1 MSSILGSDCEIPEDI
16 VGYWREGLWEKLVV
30 AQGLAPIRDG
40 FSNRLPVGK
49 SNDCESSMPTLT
61 KQEAPTL
68 RDVAAAAGV
77 TIATASR
84 SLTGA
89 YGVHPETR
97 KRVMETATLLNYKP
111 NRSARALVTGHS
123 NVIGLVVSDVRNPY
137 FAEVA
142 RGAEDAAY
150 AAGFDLL
157 LCNSDLYADRQ
168 MRYINSLLEKRV
180 EGIIMNSVA
189 NLSRKD
195 QTFIVDSGVPVVLLY
210 QSAGGT
216 PFSTVSADSER
227 GGELA
232 AEYLLAH
239 GHRHMMYLAGSRQH
253 ANLSKR
259 AQGFLQVVRRF
270 GHKAEAGVMYGTH
283 TLAGGYEIARSLF
296 RKLGNTTAIATA
308 NDVIAFGV
316 IKAAIELGVNIPRDV
331 SLIGF
336 DDVELASIVHP
347 PLTTIRQSKYEIGG
361 AAVDILLRLA
371 AGKDRS
377 PEHRVLGVELVERA
391 SVGAPPSGRGKR

>member
-1 MSSILGSDCEIPEDI
+1 MKRLTESNGGKSSIPNLS
-16 VGYWREGLWEKLVV
+16 R
-30 AQGLAPIRDG
+30 
-40 FSNRLPVGK
+40 
-49 SNDCESSMPTLT
+49 
-61 KQEAPTL
+61 QEAPTL
-68 RDVAAAAGV
+68 REVAAAAGV

-84 SLTGA
+84 SLTGS
-89 YGVHPETR
+89 YGVHAETR
-97 KRVMETATLLNYKP
+97 KRVIETAALLNYKP

-123 NVIGLVVSDVRNPY
+123 NVIGLVVSDIRNPY

-142 RGAEDAAY
+142 RGAEDTAY

-157 LCNSDLYADRQ
+157 LCNSDLDADRQ

-189 NLSRKD
+189 NLSRED
-195 QTFIVDSGVPVVLLY
+195 QAYIVESGVPVVLLY
-210 QSAGGT
+210 QPAGGM

-227 GGELA
+227 GGEIA

-239 GHRHMMYLAGSRQH
+239 GHRHTMYLAGARHH

-259 AQGFLQVVRRF
+259 LQGFLQVMRRF
-270 GHKAEAGVMYGTH
+270 GQDAESGVMYGTH
-283 TLAGGYEIARSLF
+283 TFAGGYEMARSLF
-296 RKLGNTTAIATA
+296 RKLGNTTAVATA
-308 NDVIAFGV
+308 NDAVAFGV
-316 IKAAIELGVNIPRDV
+316 MKAAIEMGVNIPGDI

-347 PLTTIRQSKYEIGG
+347 PLTTIRQSKYEIGS

-377 PEHRVLGVELVERA
+377 PEHRVMGVELVERA
-391 SVGAPPSGRGKR
+391 SVGAPCPQRQEVDFLPG

>member
-1 MSSILGSDCEIPEDI
+1 
-16 VGYWREGLWEKLVV
+16 
-30 AQGLAPIRDG
+30 
-40 FSNRLPVGK
+40 
-49 SNDCESSMPTLT
+49 MPGLT

-84 SLTGA
+84 SMTGA
-89 YGVHPETR
+89 YGVRPGTR
-97 KRVMETATLLNYKP
+97 RRVVEAAAKLNYKP
-111 NRSARALVTGHS
+111 NRTARALVTGHS

-157 LCNSDLYADRQ
+157 LCNSDLDAARQ
-168 MRYINSLLEKRV
+168 MHYINSLLEKRV
-180 EGIIMNSVA
+180 DGIIMNSVA

-195 QTFIVDSGVPVVLLY
+195 QSYIAESGVPVVLLY
-210 QSAGGT
+210 QVGGDT
-216 PFSTVSADSER
+216 PFSTVSADSQR

-232 AEYLLAH
+232 AECLLAH
-239 GHRHMMYLAGSRQH
+239 GHRHIMYLAGTRHH

-259 AQGFLQVVRRF
+259 VQSFLQAVRRF
-270 GHKAEAGVMYGTH
+270 GHDAEARVMYGTH
-283 TLAGGYEIARSLF
+283 TLAGGREMARSLF
-296 RKLGNTTAIATA
+296 TKASEITAIATA
-308 NDVIAFGV
+308 NDAVAFGV
-316 IKAAIELGVNIPRDV
+316 MKAAIEMGVNIPGDI

-347 PLTTIRQSKYEIGG
+347 PLTTIRQSKYEIGE
-361 AAVDILLRLA
+361 AAVGILLRLA

-377 PEHRVLGVELVERA
+377 LEHRVLGVELVERA
-391 SVGAPPSGRGKR
+391 SVSAPPTSKAVKSFSSGR